1 MKKSTE
7 KSAIDWACRLLTF
20 LFSLVDVEKQV
31 LGECEANK
39 SYMATNCGPACRTC
53 DMLDFN
59 TRCPPLPEGTPPAL
73 EPGDLDVMFTR
84 IVNTAPGNQT
94 NASVS
99 SDIPPYTV
107 TVHSSPADNGRPWV
121 VTFENFVTE
130 EEAKALIEHGYEEGY
145 KRSED
150 VGRKKFDGSYDS
162 VQSKGRTSENAWC
175 KLYRARTGDNDF
187 REFTKIILGTFA
199 FEQVRQKRA
208 VDLKKFQNA
217 SWNAYLP

>member
-1 MKKSTE
+1 
-7 KSAIDWACRLLTF
+7 
-20 LFSLVDVEKQV
+20 
-31 LGECEANK
+31 
-39 SYMATNCGPACRTC
+39 MATNCGPACRTC

-59 TRCPPLPEGTPPAL
+59 TRCPPLPEGTPPVL
-73 EPGDLDVMFTR
+73 EPGDLDAMFTR

-99 SDIPPYTV
+99 PDIPPYTV

-121 VTFENFVTE
+121 ITFDNFVTE

-162 VQSKGRTSENAWC
+162 VQSQGRTSENAWC
-175 KLYRARTGDNDF
+175 SAKEGCRFKEIPKRIMERISAVTGIPPENS
-187 REFTKIILGTFA
+187 E
-199 FEQVRQKRA
+199 
-208 VDLKKFQNA
+208 DLQLLKYEPGQ
-217 SWNAYLP
+217 YV